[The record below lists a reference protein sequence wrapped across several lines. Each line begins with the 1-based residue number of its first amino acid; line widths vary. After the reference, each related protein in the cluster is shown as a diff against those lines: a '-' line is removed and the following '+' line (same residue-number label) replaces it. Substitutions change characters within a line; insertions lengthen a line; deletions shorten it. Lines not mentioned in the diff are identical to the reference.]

1 MEELLKKKAESC
13 VRNFDSLHCQVK
25 DSIGAK
31 KGMEAMRLLEQCQSC
46 AQELADL
53 VETEAKKDSQ
63 VIPVLEDYC
72 ELVYLIN
79 EELWRGE
86 RVNPGK
92 VYRYMNKCLT
102 MMRETLGLEALIEKG
117 AQEEKENGEEQ
128 VENKADG
135 HGCNAG
141 IAAHHRRFGSGD
153 L

>member
-1 MEELLKKKAESC
+1 MEELLKKKAESY
-13 VRNFDSLHCQVK
+13 VRNFDRLHCRVK

-31 KGMEAMRLLEQCQSC
+31 KGMEAMRLLEQCQGC

-92 VYRYMNKCLT
+92 VYKYMNKCLT
-102 MMRETLGLEALIEKG
+102 MMRETLGLEAVMETG
-117 AQEEKENGEEQ
+117 AQEEKEDGEEQ
-128 VENKADG
+128 VENKDNG
-135 HGCNAG
+135 HSGNGG
-141 IAAHHRRFGSGD
+141 IAAHRRRFGSGD